1 MTDPWAV
8 GAALAV
14 LGMAGTLLT
23 LGLLSLLT
31 MLLKRLFPYAPE
43 REK

>member
-1 MTDPWAV
+1 MTDPWGV

-23 LGLLSLLT
+23 LLLLSLLT
-31 MLLKRLFPYAPE
+31 ELLKRIFPYAPE
-43 REK
+43 RER